1 MNVEQ
6 QLTAVLEANATVAAL
21 VTTAGVA
28 RIYPLLMPQGVTLPA
43 ISYQRVATIP
53 HDDLELAQNHERV
66 RVQIDCWDDDYAG
79 AKALAA
85 AVRTALQVTPV
96 FGQLLME
103 LDDYD
108 SEEKL
113 FRVTQDFNI
122 WN

>member
-6 QLTAVLEANATVAAL
+6 QLYTVLAANAPVAAL
-21 VTTAGVA
+21 VIT

-43 ISYQRVATIP
+43 ISYQRVATVP
-53 HDDLELAQNHERV
+53 NNDLEGTQNHEWV
-66 RVQIDCWDDDYAG
+66 RVQVDCWHNNYAG
-79 AKALAA
+79 VKALAA

-96 FGQLLME
+96 YGQLLTE

-113 FRVTQDFNI
+113 FRVIQDFNI